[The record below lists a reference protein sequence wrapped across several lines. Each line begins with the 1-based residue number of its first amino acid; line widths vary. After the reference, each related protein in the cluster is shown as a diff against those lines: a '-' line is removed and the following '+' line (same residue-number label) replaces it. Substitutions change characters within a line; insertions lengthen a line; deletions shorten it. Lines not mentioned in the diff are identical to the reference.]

1 MGNFLIEFKKSGKH
15 AGIQILFINP
25 WRLIKTMN
33 RCQEGL
39 LLVGKL
45 KDNNKKATKDSS
57 SNNNKTRINN
67 NNKITPTLKI
77 MVCFFLYKLLTL
89 LEEEKIDHRPQ
100 QQ

>member
-1 MGNFLIEFKKSGKH
+1 MGNFFIKFKKSGKH

-45 KDNNKKATKDSS
+45 KEGNKKATKDSS
-57 SNNNKTRINN
+57 SNNNKTRHNN
-67 NNKITPTLKI
+67 NNKLKTNN
-77 MVCFFLYKLLTL
+77 LLRKKRNRDTIINN
-89 LEEEKIDHRPQ
+89 KNRI
-100 QQ
+100 

>member
-1 MGNFLIEFKKSGKH
+1 
-15 AGIQILFINP
+15 
-25 WRLIKTMN
+25 MN

-45 KDNNKKATKDSS
+45 KEGNKKTTKDSS
-57 SNNNKTRINN
+57 SNNSKTRHNN
-67 NNKITPTLKI
+67 SNKITPTLKI
-77 MVCFFLYKLLTL
+77 MVCFFLYNMLTL

>member
-1 MGNFLIEFKKSGKH
+1 MFVFIIFKFNSNFPGCNGNFFIEFKKSGKH

-45 KDNNKKATKDSS
+45 KEDNKKATKDSS
-57 SNNNKTRINN
+57 SNNNNHSIHD
-67 NNKITPTLKI
+67 NKDK
-77 MVCFFLYKLLTL
+77 K
-89 LEEEKIDHRPQ
+89 
-100 QQ
+100 